1 MRLRKKMID
10 HVAKTV
16 TDRLLDQR
24 LLSVDGARETV
35 MAEVSR
41 LITADLMVEDRLN
54 EEVKDLL
61 RAHTVEIERGNIDY
75 ARMFTMVKRKLV
87 QERGP
92 VSYTHLRAHET

>member
-16 TDRLLDQR
+16 TERLLGQG
-24 LLSVDGARETV
+24 LLTVDGARQTV

-41 LITADLMVEDRLN
+41 LITADLMIEDRLN

-61 RAHTVEIERGNIDY
+61 RAYTVEIERGNIDY

-87 QERGP
+87 QERG
-92 VSYTHLRAHET
+92 LIL

>member
-16 TDRLLDQR
+16 TDRLLDQK
-24 LLSVDGARETV
+24 LLTVDRARETV

-41 LITADLMVEDRLN
+41 LITADLMVEDHLN

-87 QERGP
+87 QERG
-92 VSYTHLRAHET
+92 LIL

>member
-24 LLSVDGARETV
+24 LFTIDGARETV
-35 MAEVSR
+35 VAEVSR
-41 LITADLMVEDRLN
+41 LITADLMVEDHLN

-87 QERGP
+87 QERG
-92 VSYTHLRAHET
+92 LIL